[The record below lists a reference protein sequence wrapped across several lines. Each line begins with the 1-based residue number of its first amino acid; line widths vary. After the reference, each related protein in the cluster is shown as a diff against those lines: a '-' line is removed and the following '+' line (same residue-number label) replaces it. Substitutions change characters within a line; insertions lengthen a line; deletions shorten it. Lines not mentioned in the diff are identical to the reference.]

1 MAKQEASQTLKAVFG
16 SVFRLAI
23 NLVILYLLIKLFLF
37 AYGFAYQVFAN
48 EAYEPKNKATVTV
61 TVNED
66 TSIISIA
73 ETLKEKGV
81 IENPYAFILRYRFS
95 KYNEELKA
103 GTYEVGP
110 AMKTDEILSILSAE
124 NKDNP

>member
-73 ETLKEKGV
+73 ETLKKEGV
-81 IENPYAFILRYRFS
+81 IENAYAFILRYRFS

-124 NKDNP
+124 NQDNP

>member
-73 ETLKEKGV
+73 ETLKKEGV
-81 IENPYAFILRYRFS
+81 IGNPYAFILRYRFS

-124 NKDNP
+124 NQDNP

>member
-23 NLVILYLLIKLFLF
+23 NLVILCLLIKLFLF

-73 ETLKEKGV
+73 ETLKKEGV

-124 NKDNP
+124 NQDNP